1 MKRDSNVYI
10 FLYSAAMVVLG
21 AVLLAV
27 AATALKPE
35 QLENK
40 RMEKRLDILNSIR
53 IQVEVPEGKSRQAY
67 VAEQYDRYIRQAVLM
82 GVDGRRMAGD
92 AFDVDLRD
100 EMAKPE
106 SERHL
111 PIFVATLDDGSTKF
125 IFPLSGQG
133 LWGAIWGYMALDDD
147 LSTVY
152 GVSFAHKSETPG
164 LGADIALPSFQQRF
178 QGKQMF
184 DGDRLVSIQ
193 LLKRGAGNNP
203 HAVDGIS
210 GGTMT
215 SKGVEAM
222 LMRSLAEYEACIAAL
237 KREGMRHE

>member
-10 FLYSAAMVVLG
+10 FLYSAAMVVLV

-92 AFDVDLRD
+92 AFDEARQHLGVAVSGSRRGNTHNDHNS
-100 EMAKPE
+100 KK
-106 SERHL
+106 RHN
-111 PIFVATLDDGSTKF
+111 D
-125 IFPLSGQG
+125 
-133 LWGAIWGYMALDDD
+133 W
-147 LSTVY
+147 
-152 GVSFAHKSETPG
+152 
-164 LGADIALPSFQQRF
+164 
-178 QGKQMF
+178 
-184 DGDRLVSIQ
+184 
-193 LLKRGAGNNP
+193 
-203 HAVDGIS
+203 
-210 GGTMT
+210 
-215 SKGVEAM
+215 
-222 LMRSLAEYEACIAAL
+222 
-237 KREGMRHE
+237 